1 MTLLLLL
8 VLAALTYDGAFTWW
22 RRHHDGRLVA
32 RSSLRSLAASSGFQH
47 IHRHPLRLRTHKHGS
62 GWGQRRTDRGGDC
75 RGCGGKRSRQ
85 LEIAIPPPA
94 EYPQQT
100 QHFYQTGDMKSI
112 KHHRIR
118 ESNNGSFPQYYPR
131 VTSWNKRRISMVS
144 AQVMSA
150 PHLTI
155 LNTAEHCPQD
165 PGHASPRPAP
175 C

>member
-1 MTLLLLL
+1 MLTWTAPTSPPLQTVTKSVCFQMTLLLLL

-32 RSSLRSLAASSGFQH
+32 RSSLHSLAASRVFQH

-100 QHFYQTGDMKSI
+100 QHFFQTGDMKSI

-131 VTSWNKRRISMVS
+131 VTSWNKRRISMVNS
-144 AQVMSA
+144 QEM
-150 PHLTI
+150 
-155 LNTAEHCPQD
+155 
-165 PGHASPRPAP
+165 
-175 C
+175 